1 MTSEQRAALR
11 EAAERVVDARFEY
24 DRSSRDWP
32 GTHYER
38 EMKDELLTARAVWA
52 EPAHP
57 AAVLALLDECE
68 KLREALKRLLDRDER
83 NTCQH
88 EDTHRG
94 GFLWEICDSCG
105 AKWADDE
112 GGKPQWRDPPE
123 WIEAR
128 AALGDGA

>member
-1 MTSEQRAALR
+1 MTSEQKAALR
-11 EAAERVVDARFEY
+11 EAAERVVNARFEY

-68 KLREALKRLLDRDER
+68 RMREALREIDRLGTLVAHDLQGRVEAGKVMAVQR
-83 NTCQH
+83 M
-88 EDTHRG
+88 
-94 GFLWEICDSCG
+94 
-105 AKWADDE
+105 ADN
-112 GGKPQWRDPPE
+112 
-123 WIEAR
+123 AR
-128 AALGDGA
+128 AALRDGA